1 MRNMPDTHWKE
12 LLAADRAQIWH
23 PYSAMP
29 GKTPVF
35 PLFPPRA
42 FGCASPTEKNS
53 STVYR
58 PGGAPSMATI
68 ILF

>member
-1 MRNMPDTHWKE
+1 MLDTHWKK
-12 LLAADRAQIWH
+12 LLAADRAQVWH

-29 GKTPVF
+29 GKPPF
-35 PLFPPRA
+35 FLLFPPKA
-42 FGCASPTEKNS
+42 FGCASPTAQNS
-53 STVYR
+53 STACR